1 MFRNW
6 RVDGF
11 QKVHFDMNRSMPPLI
26 IPVENQV
33 RELDPKLLLACV
45 AARRGFSSILGFRRE
60 MHFQMGAFPRG
71 VYVSKSMTHASDMMF
86 EIMRKLGHTVV
97 AWDEEALVHL
107 PAETYYSRRLSADAM
122 KWVSHFFAWGEDSA
136 ELWRQFP
143 QFPHAT
149 PVHVTGNPRCDL
161 LRPEMHGYYEEDIRK
176 IKDTFGPFILVNTNF
191 NHVNGFSPVQNL
203 FQPSQAP
210 GEPPA
215 FGRAAVGMSREYAEG
230 LQALKQ
236 GVFAAFQEMIPRLAE
251 SFPKYTIV
259 VRPHPTEN
267 HDVYQRIAE
276 RCARVRV
283 TNEGN
288 VVPWLLAT
296 QAVIHNGCTTG
307 VEAYVMGV
315 PAVSYRAYVDE
326 TYDNGFYRLPNLVS
340 HQVFDLDGLQA
351 ILRKILAGELGVADG
366 ADRSAAIARYLA
378 ARDGQLAC
386 ERIVDVLAAM
396 AQNHSRRP
404 ETPLIQ
410 QLQGQ
415 LLLTG
420 RTLVKRAK
428 AYLPRSHNK
437 PAFQRH
443 RYPQI
448 PLDDIRSR
456 ISRFQKLLGDETE
469 LQVEPLQGTFFRI
482 HPPTRRAHNS

>member
-1 MFRNW
+1 
-6 RVDGF
+6 
-11 QKVHFDMNRSMPPLI
+11 
-26 IPVENQV
+26 
-33 RELDPKLLLACV
+33 
-45 AARRGFSSILGFRRE
+45 
-60 MHFQMGAFPRG
+60 
-71 VYVSKSMTHASDMMF
+71 
-86 EIMRKLGHTVV
+86 V

-143 QFPHAT
+143 QFPHGT
-149 PVHVTGNPRCDL
+149 PIHVTGNPRCDL
-161 LRPEMHGYYEEDIRK
+161 LRPEMHGYYEADIRR
-176 IKDTFGPFILVNTNF
+176 IKEDFGPFILVNTNF
-191 NHVNGFSPVQNL
+191 NHVNGFSPIQNL
-203 FQPSQAP
+203 FQPPRTP

-215 FGRAAVGMSREYAEG
+215 FGRAAAGMRREYAEG

-236 GVFAAFQEMIPRLAE
+236 AVFEAFQEMIPRLAE
-251 SFPKYTIV
+251 AFPNHTIV

-267 HDVYQRIAE
+267 PDVYHRIAE

-296 QAVIHNGCTTG
+296 GALVHNGCTTG

-326 TYDNGFYRLPNLVS
+326 TYDNGVYRLPNLVS
-340 HQVFDLDGLQA
+340 HQVFDLEALQA
-351 ILRKILAGELGVADG
+351 VLGKILAGEFGAADG
-366 ADRSAAIARYLA
+366 ADRRAAIARYLA

-386 ERIVDVLAAM
+386 ERIVDVLAEM
-396 AQNHSRRP
+396 AHNHSRRP

-410 QLQGQ
+410 QLQGR
-415 LLLTG
+415 LFLAG

-428 AYLPRSHNK
+428 DRLPRSHNK

-448 PLDDIRSR
+448 SLDDVRSR
-456 ISRFQKLLGDETE
+456 IDRFQKLLGDESN
-469 LQVEPLQGTFFRI
+469 LRVEPLHGSFFQI
-482 HPPTRRAHNS
+482 HPSTGRPTQS

>member
-1 MFRNW
+1 M
-6 RVDGF
+6 D
-11 QKVHFDMNRSMPPLI
+11 HFKINKSMPPLI

-60 MHFQMGAFPRG
+60 MHFNMGDFPRG

-143 QFPHAT
+143 QFPHGT

-161 LRPEMHGYYEEDIRK
+161 LRPEMHGYYEADIRR
-176 IKDTFGPFILVNTNF
+176 IKEAFGPFILVNTNF

-203 FQPSQAP
+203 FQPPRAP

-215 FGRAAVGMSREYAEG
+215 FGRAAAGMSREYAEG
-230 LQALKQ
+230 LQTLKQ
-236 GVFAAFQEMIPRLAE
+236 AVFAAFQEMIPRLAE
-251 SFPKYTIV
+251 AFPDHTIV

-267 HDVYQRIAE
+267 PDAYHRIAE
-276 RCARVRV
+276 RCPRVRV

-296 QAVIHNGCTTG
+296 RALVHNGCTTG

-315 PAVSYRAYVDE
+315 PAVSYRAHVDE
-326 TYDNGFYRLPNLVS
+326 TYENGFYRLPNLVS
-340 HQVFDLDGLQA
+340 HQAFDLEALQA
-351 ILRKILAGELGVADG
+351 VLGKILAGELGAADG
-366 ADRSAAIARYLA
+366 ADRRAAIARYLA

-386 ERIVDVLAAM
+386 ERIVEVLAATV
-396 AQNHSRRP
+396 QNHSRRP
-404 ETPLIQ
+404 ETPLVQ
-410 QLQGQ
+410 QLQGR
-415 LLLTG
+415 LWLTG
-420 RTLVKRAK
+420 RTLLKRAK
-428 AYLPRSHNK
+428 ARLPSSHNK

-448 PLDDIRSR
+448 SLDDIRSR
-456 ISRFQKLLGDETE
+456 IGRFQKLLGDESE
-469 LQVEPLQGTFFRI
+469 PRVEPLHGSFFQI
-482 HPPTRRAHNS
+482 HPSTGRAHNS